1 MADETAA
8 TIDAPRADTGSK
20 TTARV
25 VRVHELGGP
34 EVLGI
39 EEMEIGEPKEG
50 EARVKIEAIGL
61 NRSEAM
67 FRAGRYPIPPQVPT
81 LIGYEA
87 SGVVEAV
94 GPGVAGFAAGDRVSI
109 MPNFRLGTYG
119 VWGEKAIVPAT
130 SLIAAPPGLSPAEAA
145 SVWMQYF
152 TALAI
157 VEAAEVTIDDFV
169 VIRAASSSVGL
180 AAIQIA
186 NWAGAVSIAATRTS
200 AKRDALLEQGAQHVV
215 ATEEVDYVEEV
226 MKITGGKGARIVFD
240 PVGGPFIEKLASAMS
255 ERGILFVYGG
265 LSEQPTPYPHWNSAF
280 RGLSIRGWIA
290 SEIWNHPH
298 RFERHKAI
306 ILQGL
311 ARGKLKPVIART
323 FPFDQIVEANAYLES
338 NQQVGKVVVTV

>member
-1 MADETAA
+1 MMA
-8 TIDAPRADTGSK
+8 K
-20 TTARV
+20 V

-34 EVLGI
+34 EVLRI
-39 EEMEIGEPKEG
+39 EEMDVGSPKEG
-50 EARVKIEAIGL
+50 EVRVRIEAIGL

-67 FRAGRYPIPPQVPT
+67 FRAGRYPVPPQTPT

-87 SGVVEAV
+87 AGVVEAL
-94 GPGVAGFAAGDRVSI
+94 GPGVGGFAAGDKVSI
-109 MPNFRLGTYG
+109 LPNFRLGTYG
-119 VWGEKAIVPAT
+119 VWAEEAIVPVT
-130 SLIAAPPGLSPAEAA
+130 SLVAAPPGLSSAEAA
-145 SVWMQYF
+145 SIWMQYF

-157 VEAAEVTIDDFV
+157 VEGAGVTIDDHV
-169 VIRAASSSVGL
+169 VVRAASSSVGL

-200 AKRDALLEQGAQHVV
+200 AKREALLAQGAQHVV

-226 MKITGGKGARIVFD
+226 MRITGGKGARIVFD
-240 PVGGPFIEKLASAMS
+240 PVGGAYIETLASAMS

-265 LSEQPTPYPHWNSAF
+265 LSEQPTPYPHWQSAF
-280 RGLSIRGWIA
+280 RGLSIRGWVA
-290 SEIWNHPH
+290 SEIWNHPQ

-306 ILQGL
+306 ILDGL

-323 FPFDQIVEANAYLES
+323 FPFDQIAEANAYLES